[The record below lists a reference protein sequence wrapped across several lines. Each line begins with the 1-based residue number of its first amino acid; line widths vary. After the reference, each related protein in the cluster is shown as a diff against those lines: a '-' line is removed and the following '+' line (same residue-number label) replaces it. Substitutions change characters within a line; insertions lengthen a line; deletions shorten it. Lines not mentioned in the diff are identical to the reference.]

1 MDDLLRERWQQV
13 DAIFAAALER
23 SPAERDAFLERACG
37 RDGELVRE
45 VRALLASE
53 LQAEAALGESATT
66 FASPLLACAMP
77 FREPNGEASRAA
89 DTRLG
94 PYRMIGEL
102 GRGGMGAVYLAERAD
117 QQFVKRV
124 AIKLVKRGMDTDQV
138 LRRFRYERQI
148 LASLEHPNIA
158 RLYDG
163 GVSNDGRPYLVMEYI
178 EGQPLDAYCD
188 EHRLTIDRR
197 LALFRAVCE
206 AVQFAHQNLVI
217 HRDLKPSNILVTPDG
232 TIKLLDFGVAKL
244 LQHESPDDTSTHTET
259 ELRAFTP
266 EYASPEQIL
275 GHRATTA
282 SDVYGLGV
290 VLRQLLAG
298 RRPSRP
304 ARGYRLDA
312 ARDLAERF
320 PDRPSDAARAGGPD
334 IAAARSTSLERLVR
348 SLRGDVDAIVL
359 KTLER
364 DPRRRYDSP
373 RALAEDVER
382 HLSGAPVLARYATP
396 GYRLWRYA
404 LRHRAGVGTATTFAV
419 LIVAFAVF
427 YSARITRERDLAE
440 RQRDKAEQVV
450 GFLTGMLTAADPNKA
465 QGDTLTVYD
474 VLTRSEQHLDTA
486 LAAQPEVKEELWRVL
501 GDTYRELG
509 DYPRA
514 RRLLERSYTLGRSL
528 RGEGDTLV
536 AATASNLAGALQALG
551 QRDSAERTVRRV
563 LDVRRAQYGESH
575 RLVAASLNQL
585 GELRWNSGD
594 SDEGARLIGQSLAIN
609 RRIGAAP
616 EVLASSLNNLGNLM
630 RSQARPAEAERLIRE
645 ALALRKKALGMKH
658 PAVPGTMI
666 DLGSV
671 LRDRG
676 DYVAS
681 DSVLR
686 AALDIRRRILGAN
699 HPDIVSSMID
709 LAYTVQAQ
717 RKYAE
722 AESLFRA
729 AIDMDRRLL
738 GAHHPLVGFHLMAFG
753 LLLEER
759 GDVARAEPLYRS
771 AIDIQERALAP
782 GHANTTSAVVMLG
795 RLLVERGDT
804 RAGEKLLRRAVA
816 ARTAENGPT
825 HYMTLWV
832 RADLGWCLAK
842 QGRLAE
848 AESILVESHAAWR
861 PRPGVRDAAALRRLR
876 ENIVDVSLQL
886 HKTSQAEVF
895 RKLLASAAAPR
906 D

>member
-1 MDDLLRERWQQV
+1 MDDLSRERWQRI
-13 DAIFAAALER
+13 DAVFAMALDR
-23 SPAERDAFLERACG
+23 PPAERDAFLERVRG
-37 RDGELVRE
+37 RDEELARE

-53 LQAEAALGESATT
+53 LQAEAALGESATA
-66 FASPLLACAMP
+66 FASPLLGAMP
-77 FREPNGEASRAA
+77 FLGPDGEPSRAVG
-89 DTRLG
+89 TRLG
-94 PYRMIGEL
+94 PYRLIAEI
-102 GRGGMGAVYLAERAD
+102 GRGGMGAVYLAARAD
-117 QQFVKRV
+117 EQFEKRV
-124 AIKLVKRGMDTDQV
+124 AIKLVKRGMDTDEV

-163 GVSNDGRPYLVMEYI
+163 GVSDDGRPYLVMEYI

-188 EHRLTIDRR
+188 EHGLTVDRR
-197 LALFRAVCE
+197 LALFRSACE

-217 HRDLKPSNILVTPDG
+217 HRDLKPSNILVTSDG
-232 TIKLLDFGVAKL
+232 TIKLLDFGIAKL
-244 LQHESPDDTSTHTET
+244 LEHDAPDDASTST

-266 EYASPEQIL
+266 EYASPEQIF
-275 GHRATTA
+275 GQPATTA

-290 VLRQLLAG
+290 VLHQLLGG
-298 RRPSRP
+298 RRALAPG
-304 ARGYRLDA
+304 RGNNRLDA

-320 PDRPSDAARAGGPD
+320 PDRPSDDARAGGPD
-334 IAAARSTSLERLVR
+334 IASARSTSLERLVR
-348 SLRGDVDAIVL
+348 RLRGDIDAIVF
-359 KTLER
+359 KALEK

-373 RALAEDVER
+373 RALAEDVQR
-382 HLSGAPVLARYATP
+382 HLSGAPVLARHATP

-427 YSARITRERDLAE
+427 SSARITRERDLAE

-450 GFLTGMLTAADPNKA
+450 GVLTGILTAANPNKA

-474 VLTRSEQHLDTA
+474 VLMRSEQHLDTA

-536 AATASNLAGALQALG
+536 AATASNLADALHALG
-551 QRDSAERTVRRV
+551 QRAAAERLVRRV
-563 LDVRRAQYGESH
+563 LDARRAQFGESH
-575 RLVAASLNQL
+575 RLVAASLNHL
-585 GELRWNSGD
+585 GELRWNAGD
-594 SDEGARLIGQSLAIN
+594 ADEGARLIEQSLAIN
-609 RRIGAAP
+609 RRIGADP
-616 EVLASSLNNLGNLM
+616 QVLALNLNNLGNLM
-630 RSQARPAEAERLIRE
+630 RSQARHAEAERLIRE
-645 ALALRKKALGMKH
+645 ALALRRQALGMKH

-681 DSVLR
+681 ESVLR
-686 AALDIRRRILGAN
+686 AALDIRRRVLGAD
-699 HPDIVSSMID
+699 HPDIVSAMID

-738 GAHHPLVGFHLMAFG
+738 GADHELVGFHLMAFG

-759 GDVARAEPLYRS
+759 GDFTRAEPLFRS
-771 AIDIQERALAP
+771 AIDIQERALGP

-795 RLLVERGDT
+795 RLLVERGDA
-804 RAGEKLLRRAVA
+804 RAGETLLRRAVA

-825 HYMTLWV
+825 HYMTLWA

-861 PRPGVRDAAALRRLR
+861 PRPGARDAAALRRLR

-886 HKTSQAEVF
+886 HKTSQAEAF
-895 RKLLASAAAPR
+895 RKLLASGSAPTPG
-906 D
+906 

>member
-1 MDDLLRERWQQV
+1 MDDLTGERWQQI
-13 DAIFAAALER
+13 DALFAAALER
-23 SPAERDAFLERACG
+23 RPAERDAFLDRACG
-37 RDGELVRE
+37 RDGELARE

-53 LQAEAALGESATT
+53 LQAEAALGESATA
-66 FASPLLACAMP
+66 FASPLLGAMP
-77 FREPNGEASRAA
+77 FREPDGEASHATG
-89 DTRLG
+89 TRLG
-94 PYRMIGEL
+94 PYRVMAQL

-163 GVSNDGRPYLVMEYI
+163 GMSDDGRPYLVMEYI
-178 EGQPLDAYCD
+178 EGRPIDAYCD
-188 EHRLTIDRR
+188 EHRLTVDRR
-197 LALFRAVCE
+197 LALFRSVCE

-244 LQHESPDDTSTHTET
+244 LQHEATDDTSTRT

-275 GHRATTA
+275 GQRATTA

-290 VLRQLLAG
+290 VLHQLLAG
-298 RRPSRP
+298 CRPSRP
-304 ARGYRLDA
+304 GRGKRIDV
-312 ARDLAERF
+312 ARDPAERF
-320 PDRPSDAARAGGPD
+320 PDRPSDAARTGGPA

-348 SLRGDVDAIVL
+348 NLRGDVDAMVF
-359 KTLER
+359 KALER
-364 DPRRRYDSP
+364 DPRRRYDSA
-373 RALAEDVER
+373 RALAEDIER
-382 HLSGAPVLARYATP
+382 HLSGAPVLARHTTP

-404 LRHRAGVGTATTFAV
+404 LRHRAGVGAATTFGG
-419 LIVAFAVF
+419 LIIAFAVF
-427 YSARITRERDLAE
+427 YSARITRARDLAE

-450 GFLTGMLTAADPNKA
+450 GFLTGMLTAADPNQA

-474 VLTRSEQHLDTA
+474 VLTRSELHLDTA
-486 LAAQPEVKEELWRVL
+486 LAAQPEVREELWRVL
-501 GDTYRELG
+501 GDTYRALG

-514 RRLLERSYTLGRSL
+514 RRLLERSYALGRSL
-528 RGEGDTLV
+528 RGDRDTLV
-536 AATASNLAGALQALG
+536 AATARNLADALHALG
-551 QRDSAERTVRRV
+551 QRDSAERIVRRV
-563 LDVRRAQYGESH
+563 LAVQRAQFGESD
-575 RLVAASLNQL
+575 RLVAASLNHL
-585 GELRWNSGD
+585 GELRWNAGD
-594 SDEGARLIGQSLAIN
+594 ADQGARLIERSLAIN
-609 RRIGAAP
+609 RRVGAAP
-616 EVLASSLNNLGNLM
+616 EVLAFNLNNLGNIL
-630 RSQARPAEAERLIRE
+630 RYQGRHAEAERLIRE

-681 DSVLR
+681 ESVFR
-686 AALDIRRRILGAN
+686 AALDIRRRILGAD
-699 HPDIVSSMID
+699 HPDIASSMIG

-738 GAHHPLVGFHLMAFG
+738 GAHHPLVGFHLMALG

-759 GDVARAEPLYRS
+759 GDVAQAESLLRS
-771 AIDIQERALAP
+771 AIDVLERTLGP
-782 GHANTTSAVVMLG
+782 DHPNTTIAVAALG
-795 RLLVERGDT
+795 RLLVERGDAP
-804 RAGEKLLRRAVA
+804 AGEVFLRRAVD
-816 ARTAENGPT
+816 ARTAKNGPT
-825 HYMTLWV
+825 HYLTLWA
-832 RADLGWCLAK
+832 RADLGWCLAG
-842 QGRLAE
+842 QGRLTE
-848 AESILVESHAAWR
+848 AESILLASHAAWR
-861 PRPGVRDAAALRRLR
+861 PRPGVLDSAALRRLR
-876 ENIVDVSLQL
+876 ANIVDVSLGLQ
-886 HKTSQAEVF
+886 KASQAEVF
-895 RKLLASAAAPR
+895 RKLLAAGATPR